1 MSCRAIGNWDHEY
14 KQAALIQIYTPQ
26 VQKHSYPKWEY
37 KIKNVSVNWSMILWL
52 ELSPEFKML
61 CWEILGLA
69 LFELTLQNSPK
80 MP

>member
-1 MSCRAIGNWDHEY
+1 MPLKSYAH
-14 KQAALIQIYTPQ
+14 LSPT
-26 VQKHSYPKWEY
+26 HSYPKWEY